1 MKKLLLAGVA
11 VLAVSAAAPAKA
23 EGVDLGLGGFFIGY
37 GLYTSQ
43 DEAAAGSDLRN
54 FNLRKETEIHFN
66 GETTLDNGLTVG
78 AHVELNADRAL
89 DAGEDQIE
97 ESYAYMSG
105 GWGRVNVGEEDG
117 AAFLLQVA
125 APSADDN
132 IDGLRPDINALEL
145 GATGLSGGTVDV
157 LDYAADAT
165 RQSNKLTYITPLFS
179 GFQAGVSITPE
190 VTDADQS
197 SGAAAA
203 QDDDLGAFGTAYDVA
218 ARYQG
223 NFGATDVT
231 VGGGWERLTTEN
243 DAALG
248 TAVGSDDRNVWN
260 AGVRLGFADF
270 GLGGNYMKDDNGVNT
285 DGDTTTWVAG
295 ADYKMGAFKLGLS
308 YYDRNDEVNAGNG
321 FVGTGETDTT
331 RWTAGV
337 GYQYGPGMSLN
348 GSVARVN
355 VEDTTSD
362 ESGTQVAVGTRIDF

>member
-37 GLYTSQ
+37 GLYSSQ
-43 DEAAAGSDLRN
+43 DEVAAGSDLRN
-54 FNLRKETEIHFN
+54 FNMRKETEIHFN

-78 AHVELNADRAL
+78 AHAELNADRAL
-89 DAGEDQIE
+89 DAGEDQFE
-97 ESYAYMSG
+97 ESYVYMSG
-105 GWGRVNVGEEDG
+105 GWGRVNLGEEDG

-132 IDGLRPDINALEL
+132 IDGLRPDINTLEL
-145 GATGLSGGTVDV
+145 GATGLGGGGSDL

-165 RQSNKLTYITPLFS
+165 GQSNKLTYITPLFS

-190 VTDADQS
+190 ITDADQA
-197 SGAAAA
+197 SGNAAS

-223 NFGATDVT
+223 NFGATDLT
-231 VGGGWERLTTEN
+231 VGAGYERLMTED
-243 DAALG
+243 DAASA

-260 AGVRLGFADF
+260 AGLRVGFADF
-270 GLGGNYMKDDNGVNT
+270 GLGANYMKDDNGVNT
-285 DGDTTTWVAG
+285 DGDTTTMVAG

-308 YYDRNDEVNAGNG
+308 YYDRTDEVNAGTG

-355 VEDTTSD
+355 VDDNNSD
-362 ESGTQVAVGTRIDF
+362 EDGMQVAVGTRIDF